1 MSESAPRPFPVL
13 DPASVEP
20 RRGAAYPG
28 HLRDPFAAREKA
40 SFCVAAVVAAEPGE
54 AHGGAQLPQHVAN
67 QKGDTIVQFEV
78 TQGTGELKPT
88 DQITPS
94 ITPVAIVFRN
104 AG

>member
-1 MSESAPRPFPVL
+1 VQLPRKHSDSASTIDYICGEPFV
-13 DPASVEP
+13 DGRNEI
-20 RRGAAYPG
+20 
-28 HLRDPFAAREKA
+28 A
-40 SFCVAAVVAAEPGE
+40 SFCVATVVAAEPGE

-78 TQGTGELKPT
+78 TQETGELKPT
-88 DQITPS
+88 AQITPS

>member
-1 MSESAPRPFPVL
+1 MC
-13 DPASVEP
+13 VEP
-20 RRGAAYPG
+20 CGKPAVDRG
-28 HLRDPFAAREKA
+28 EE
-40 SFCVAAVVAAEPGE
+40 VAGFGAPILVAAEPGE